1 MYKIRK
7 LRCYPNKT
15 QQKRIETIF
24 RGCGFCRREYNI
36 HIRYRNLLYYM
47 EYAKLLTLYKQTKPK
62 FMWLNEERVPADAI
76 KDILRQEYIKWRD
89 YPGIKYG
96 KQPGIPSED
105 SVTSY
110 YFGKASVNFEKY
122 DNKYIISVPTLGRL
136 RISEPKYL
144 PDIESVTSGYI
155 SREGDKYYV
164 LFRYI
169 ADEIKTE
176 KADFS
181 CVCKLG
187 VNNLATIAYSNGDIK
202 VVPHF
207 NTSENYIK
215 ASRKIERFREII
227 DKKCS
232 VNYNK
237 GVVGYQMEH
246 GKDPDKKECDK
257 IKKKAYNTKS
267 IQKIW
272 DRIRKLQ
279 RKKDNIEKYHLYQ
292 LVNDLVVHKEELDDG
307 TVVTRVPKYITIEK
321 INKNISD
328 IKKSKLSSNI
338 SYRYKFEDIL
348 TKKCKEY
355 SCEIRYLEMNTY
367 THSTCSACG
376 HVVGCF
382 SFSDDTFKC
391 PYCDL
396 ECSSDE
402 NTAINMLKAEQE

>member
-24 RGCGFCRREYNI
+24 RGCGFCRREYNKY
-36 HIRYRNLLYYM
+36 IRRVDLEHNM
-47 EYAKLLTLYKQTKPK
+47 KYAKLQTLIKEVNPK
-62 FMWLNEERVPADAI
+62 FKWLNEERVPVDAI

-96 KQPGIPSED
+96 KQPAIPSED

-110 YFGKASVNFEKY
+110 YFGKASINFEKY
-122 DNKYIISVPTLGRL
+122 DNKYLISVPILGKL

-155 SREGDKYYV
+155 SREGDKYYI

-187 VNNLATIAYSNGDIK
+187 VNNLATIAYSNGDVK

-207 NTSENYIK
+207 NTNENYIK
-215 ASRKIERFREII
+215 ANRKIERFREII

-237 GVVGYQMEH
+237 GVVGYQMKH
-246 GKDPDKKECDK
+246 GKDPDKKECDE
-257 IKKKAYNTKS
+257 IWKKACKKKS
-267 IQKIW
+267 IQKIC
-272 DRIRKLQ
+272 DRRRKLQ

-307 TVVTRVPKYITIEK
+307 AVVTRVPKYITIET
-321 INKNISD
+321 INKNIPD
-328 IKKSKLSSNI
+328 FKKSKIFGNV
-338 SYRYKFEDIL
+338 SYRHKFEDIL
-348 TKKCKEY
+348 VKKCKEY
-355 SCEIRYLEMNTY
+355 SCEIRYHNMNTLLLHRCNVCGHIVNDIY
-367 THSTCSACG
+367 FSNNMFTCSKCG
-376 HVVGCF
+376 F
-382 SFSDDTFKC
+382 E
-391 PYCDL
+391 CDADKNIAL
-396 ECSSDE
+396 
-402 NTAINMLKAEQE
+402 NMIE